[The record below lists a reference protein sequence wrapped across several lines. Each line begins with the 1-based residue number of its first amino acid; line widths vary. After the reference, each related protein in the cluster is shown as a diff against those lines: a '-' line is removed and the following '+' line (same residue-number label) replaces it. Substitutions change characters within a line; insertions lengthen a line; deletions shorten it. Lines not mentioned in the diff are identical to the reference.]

1 MGSRTAR
8 RATLI
13 RFQYFVTQPLTG
25 QMGQSCFMGASMV
38 NRTSISLL
46 NCISARQCSIRVR
59 TPRQMLDVLSRQ
71 QRQLERLIAQADVLR
86 PVLMGRL
93 KQRRNGKKLLREDRN
108 KLKPEKRRT
117 IRNKSSREQQRNGL
131 VRERRKNPKKTK
143 PERMLENPKRRRQ
156 KQGSVRLRPSEP
168 KRN

>member
-13 RFQYFVTQPLTG
+13 RFQYFAIHPLTG

-59 TPRQMLDVLSRQ
+59 TPRQMQ
-71 QRQLERLIAQADVLR
+71 ELERLIAQADVLR

-108 KLKPEKRRT
+108 KLKPEKRQTR
-117 IRNKSSREQQRNGL
+117 RNKSSREQQRNGL
-131 VRERRKNPKKTK
+131 AQERRKNPKKTK

-168 KRN
+168 RRN